1 MKFRAYLRAAH
12 FGPTMLITLISFALA
27 IKLWWA
33 GPALLISFTVF
44 LGQLIIGWS
53 NDVFD
58 YADDLKHNRI
68 NKPLVAGTISM
79 HQLRTATFIL
89 LPVALVAN
97 LIGPLGIRGGG
108 VYLLGVGCGIAYN
121 FYFKFSKLSPLP
133 YALACAALPAS
144 IFLATNHT
152 PPLWVLAVGSMLG
165 VAFHFANV
173 LKDLSQDRES
183 SIGGLPQRLGKSFS
197 IAIITI
203 LLILT
208 TVVLVRSPVAHD
220 LAPSQTEGLTSFVVG
235 GDRPVTAILPT
246 GYSKDIPAPLLI
258 DLHGY
263 TGTGLSEES
272 YTKLAAAAE
281 KRTVIYAAPDGLLD
295 SQGAQFWNASMAC
308 CNFDNSLVNDVAY
321 IQSVIDQI
329 SSKASVDSKRIYL
342 FGHSNGHFMTY
353 KFACEHPK
361 TVAAIAG
368 LAGSMDAEADSCRS
382 RTPVNILHIHGTSDE
397 TINYGGG
404 SIFQKPFIGAVESA
418 TRWAVINKCAPAPI
432 TGPAFDLL
440 TSIEGSE
447 TIPTSYSCPK
457 STVELWSITGGV
469 HVPVLDLN
477 FGLSVLD
484 WLLAHP
490 KRNPTTW

>member
-27 IKLWWA
+27 TRLSWF
-33 GPALLISFTVF
+33 GPALLISFTIF

-68 NKPLVAGTISM
+68 NKPLVAGAISV
-79 HQLRTATFIL
+79 HQLRTATLIL

-97 LIGPLGIRGGG
+97 LIGPLGIRGGS
-108 VYLLGVGCGIAYN
+108 VYLFGVGCGIAYN
-121 FYFKFSKLSPLP
+121 FYFKFSRLSPLP

-144 IFLATNHT
+144 IFLATNRT

-197 IAIITI
+197 IAIISI

-208 TVVLVRSPVAHD
+208 AGVLVNSPVAQD
-220 LAPSQTEGLTSFVVG
+220 LNSARFQELTSFIVG
-235 GDRPVTAILPT
+235 DDRPVTAILPT
-246 GYSKDIPAPLLI
+246 GYSKDIPTPLLI

-263 TGTGLSEES
+263 TGTGLSQEN
-272 YTKLAAAAE
+272 YTKLGAAAE
-281 KRTVIYAAPDGLLD
+281 ERRVIYAAPNGLLD
-295 SQGAQFWNASMAC
+295 SEGSQFWNASTAC
-308 CNFDNSLVNDVAY
+308 CNFDNNSVDDVAY
-321 IQSVIDQI
+321 IQSIIDQI
-329 SSKASVDSKRIYL
+329 SSKASVDPKRIYI

-353 KFACEHPK
+353 KFACENPK

-368 LAGSMDAEADSCRS
+368 LAGSMDVEANSCKA
-382 RTPVNILHIHGTSDE
+382 RTPVNVLHIHGTGDE

-404 SIFQKPFIGAVESA
+404 SFFQRPFIGAVESA
-418 TRWAVINKCAPAPI
+418 NRWAVISKCSPTPI
-432 TGPAFDLL
+432 TGQAFDLV
-440 TSIEGSE
+440 TTIEGAE
-447 TIPTSYSCPK
+447 TIPTSYSCPT
-457 STVELWSITGGV
+457 SSVELWSITGGV
-469 HVPVLDLN
+469 HVPRLDSN
-477 FGLSVLD
+477 FGLRVLD
-484 WLLAHP
+484 WFLAHP
-490 KRNPTTW
+490 KK

>member
-1 MKFRAYLRAAH
+1 MKFQAYLRAAH
-12 FGPTMLITLISFALA
+12 FGPTMLITLISLALA
-27 IKLWWA
+27 TRLWWF

-58 YADDLKHNRI
+58 YADDLKHRRI
-68 NKPLVAGTISM
+68 NKPLVAGAISV

-89 LPVALVAN
+89 LPIAFVAN
-97 LIGPLGIRGGG
+97 LIGPLGIRGGS

-121 FYFKFSKLSPLP
+121 FYFKFSRLSPLP
-133 YALACAALPAS
+133 YAVACAALPAS
-144 IFLATNHT
+144 IFLATNRT

-183 SIGGLPQRLGKSFS
+183 SIGGLPQRLGKGFS
-197 IAIITI
+197 IAIISI

-208 TVVLVRSPVAHD
+208 TGVLVSSPVAQD
-220 LAPSQTEGLTSFVVG
+220 LNSARFQELTSFIVG
-235 GDRPVTAILPT
+235 DDRPVTAILPT
-246 GYSKDIPAPLLI
+246 GYSKDISTPLLI

-263 TGTGLSEES
+263 TGTGLRQEN

-281 KRTVIYAAPDGLLD
+281 KRRVIYAAPNGLQD
-295 SQGAQFWNASMAC
+295 SEGSQFWNASTAC
-308 CNFDNSLVNDVAY
+308 CNFDNNSVDDVAY
-321 IQSVIDQI
+321 IKKIIDQI
-329 SSKASVDSKRIYL
+329 SSKASVDSKRIYI
-342 FGHSNGHFMTY
+342 FGHSNGHFMSY
-353 KFACEHPK
+353 RFACEYPN

-368 LAGSMDAEADSCRS
+368 LAGAMDIDTDSCKAKV
-382 RTPVNILHIHGTSDE
+382 PVNVLHIHGTSDE

-404 SIFQKPFIGAVESA
+404 SIFQRPFTGAVESVN
-418 TRWAVINKCAPAPI
+418 RWAQINKCAPAPM
-432 TGPAFDLL
+432 TGQAFDLVTTIDGL
-440 TSIEGSE
+440 E
-447 TIPTSYSCPK
+447 TIPTRYSCPK
-457 STVELWSITGGV
+457 SSVELWSITGGV
-469 HVPVLDLN
+469 HVPRLDSN

-490 KRNPTTW
+490 QK